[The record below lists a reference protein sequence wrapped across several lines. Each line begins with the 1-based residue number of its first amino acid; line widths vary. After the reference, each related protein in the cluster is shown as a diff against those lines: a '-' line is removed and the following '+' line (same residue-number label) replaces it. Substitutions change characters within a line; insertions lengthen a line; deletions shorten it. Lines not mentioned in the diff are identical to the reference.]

1 MYNQNDPNMNQGY
14 NPNQQPTQQPMYNQP
29 MYNQPMQQPMQQP
42 MYNQAM
48 PVQGQKTNGMCIA
61 GLVCAFLCFPIGII
75 LSVIGIIS
83 AKNNGQK
90 GKGLAIA
97 GIIISLIPIV
107 CVLLFSLVVWP
118 SIQNNIALTTA
129 CSMVDNEGNYESEDG
144 TVVCRDFT
152 CEYKDGG
159 LTLSSSCNLL
169 D

>member
-14 NPNQQPTQQPMYNQP
+14 NPNQQPMQPN
-29 MYNQPMQQPMQQP
+29 MQQPVQPNMQQP
-42 MYNQAM
+42 MYNQAV
-48 PVQGQKTNGMCIA
+48 PVQAKTTNGMCIA
-61 GLVCAFLCFPIGII
+61 GLICAFFCFPIGII
-75 LSVIGIIS
+75 LSIIGIGS
-83 AKNNGQK
+83 AKKNGQK

-107 CVLLFSLVVWP
+107 CVLLFSLLVWP
-118 SIQNNIALTTA
+118 SIQNNLALNTA
-129 CSMVDNEGNYESEDG
+129 CSMVDSNGNYESEDG